1 MTKRRRQSSSTHHS
15 YTFGGAT
22 LLHLFRIRPPDAPLP
37 PPPLP
42 ATPSAPPSD
51 SKIRSTTGRKSA
63 VPQCFQPA
71 RFSFLNWLEFCLVEK
86 RIAQR
91 AGRRS
96 GHFEVVSGHFE
107 VVRRQAATAARAPRA
122 AAEGRPGH
130 HQCPSH
136 RRRGGSGADR
146 PSISGGATAVVGAP
160 AGAARRGCHRTGRR
174 APGGA
179 FVVHGG
185 PSTPASLLGALE
197 SRGSCWR
204 RRWDR
209 RRRQQR
215 SRI

>member
-1 MTKRRRQSSSTHHS
+1 VREAALRAHRGQSQRGHTA
-15 YTFGGAT
+15 AT
-22 LLHLFRIRPPDAPLP
+22 LKAHAHV
-37 PPPLP
+37 
-42 ATPSAPPSD
+42 SD
-51 SKIRSTTGRKSA
+51 SKIRSGTGRTSA

-71 RFSFLNWLEFCLVEK
+71 RLSFLNWLEFCLVER
-86 RIAQR
+86 RIASR
-91 AGRRS
+91 AAPASPARS
-96 GHFEVVSGHFE
+96 QAAPLEAVAA
-107 VVRRQAATAARAPRA
+107 QAATAARAPRA

>member
-1 MTKRRRQSSSTHHS
+1 M
-15 YTFGGAT
+15 
-22 LLHLFRIRPPDAPLP
+22 
-37 PPPLP
+37 
-42 ATPSAPPSD
+42 SD
-51 SKIRSTTGRKSA
+51 SKIRSTTGRTSA

-179 FVVHGG
+179 FVGRSLRRPWRAEHPRVASRRIGEQRKLLASPLG
-185 PSTPASLLGALE
+185 SAAAPAAFSDLKPTLSA
-197 SRGSCWR
+197 
-204 RRWDR
+204 DR
-209 RRRQQR
+209 
-215 SRI
+215 SI